1 MLNGRLNAG
10 LPLCRCLLVKCMTDL
25 ICKFPW
31 FGKRVNLTVVLKID
45 FHDDEL
51 GLLMGDAARVSRR
64 NGAVASV
71 QRGQFRIQFLL
82 CGLQPFGGDVDF
94 EFRAI
99 HRTKVRVLGH

>member
-10 LPLCRCLLVKCMTDL
+10 LPLCRCLLGKHLADL
-25 ICKFPW
+25 ICELPW

-51 GLLMGDAARVSRR
+51 GLLMGDAARVCRM
-64 NGAVASV
+64 NWAVASV
-71 QRGQFRIQFLL
+71 ERCQFRIQFFL

-99 HRTKVRVLGH
+99 RRTKVRGLGH

>member
-1 MLNGRLNAG
+1 MRKHLADMISKL
-10 LPLCRCLLVKCMTDL
+10 
-25 ICKFPW
+25 PW
-31 FGKRVNLTVVLKID
+31 FCKRVNLTVVLKID

-51 GLLMGDAARVSRR
+51 GLLTGDAARVSRR

-94 EFRAI
+94 EFRAV